1 MSCFIGMDWS
11 WWMEID
17 WEGREIECENI
28 RIKLRRVFKD
38 EWSTEN
44 EIGVQSVDVTS
55 HRWLWGIERMKRG

>member
-1 MSCFIGMDWS
+1 
-11 WWMEID
+11 MEID